1 MCLVAGGNLYDGF
14 MKWSILFIAAAIAWG
29 ADLGDVK
36 TVYLLPMSSSL
47 DQYLAIRLTT
57 GTSLQVVT
65 DPQKADAIFTDRIGA
80 GFEGKMDELYNVKPA
95 KVEPGSMMQDSS
107 KPAMQPMSRGKGTI
121 FLVDR
126 KTRNVLWST
135 YAMAKGTSPD
145 EMNHLAD
152 RIVTKLGKDRR
163 IK

>member
-1 MCLVAGGNLYDGF
+1 
-14 MKWSILFIAAAIAWG
+14 MKWSILVLAAAISWG
-29 ADLGDVK
+29 ADIGDIK
-36 TVYLLPMSSSL
+36 TVYLLPMAGSL

-57 GTSLQVVT
+57 GTNLQVVT
-65 DPQKADAIFTDRIGA
+65 DPQKADAILTDRIGA
-80 GFEGKMDELYNVKPA
+80 GFEAKLDELYNVKPA
-95 KVEPGSMMQDSS
+95 KADPANMMQDSG
-107 KPAMQPMSRGKGTI
+107 KPAMQPMSRGKGAM

-135 YAMAKGTSPD
+135 YAIAKGSSPD

-152 RIVTKLGKDRR
+152 RIVSKLGKDRR

>member
-1 MCLVAGGNLYDGF
+1 
-14 MKWSILFIAAAIAWG
+14 MKLLLLPVTIGLMAAASAAG

-36 TVYLLPMSSSL
+36 TVYLLPMANSL

-65 DPQKADAIFTDRIGA
+65 DPQKADAVLTDRIGA
-80 GFEGKMDELYNVKPA
+80 SFEQTLDELYKPKPA
-95 KVEPGSMMQDSS
+95 KGEQETQDSS
-107 KPAMQPMSRGKGTI
+107 RPMQAMSRGKGAI

-135 YAMAKGTSPD
+135 YAMPKSSSPD
-145 EMNHLAD
+145 DMNHLAD
-152 RIVTKLGKDRR
+152 RVVSRLGKDRR

>member
-1 MCLVAGGNLYDGF
+1 
-14 MKWSILFIAAAIAWG
+14 MKRFLLSVTIGLIAAMAAAG

-36 TVYLLPMSSSL
+36 TVYLLPMSSGL

-65 DPQKADAIFTDRIGA
+65 DPQKADAVLTDRIGA
-80 GFEGKMDELYNVKPA
+80 SFEQALDDLYKAKPA
-95 KVEPGSMMQDSS
+95 KGEPDNQQDSS
-107 KPAMQPMSRGKGTI
+107 KPTMQPLSRGKGAI

-135 YAMAKGTSPD
+135 YALAKSTAPD
-145 EMNHLAD
+145 DMNHLAD
-152 RIVTKLGKDRR
+152 RIVSRLGKDRR

>member
-1 MCLVAGGNLYDGF
+1 
-14 MKWSILFIAAAIAWG
+14 MKWSILVLAAAIAWG

-36 TVYLLPMSSSL
+36 TVYLLPMAGSL

-57 GTSLQVVT
+57 GTNLQVVT
-65 DPQKADAIFTDRIGA
+65 DPQKADAILTDRIGT
-80 GFEGKMDELYNVKPA
+80 GFEAKLDELYSVKPA
-95 KVEPGSMMQDSS
+95 KPDPNNMMQDSG
-107 KPAMQPMSRGKGTI
+107 KPVMQPMSRGKGAM

-135 YAMAKGTSPD
+135 YAVAKGSSPD

-152 RIVTKLGKDRR
+152 RIVSKLGKDRR